1 MNAITRAGAIAT
13 LLANDFWYIH
23 LYSKDEDF
31 DKSHALTQNY
41 YYKLSDEADDL
52 MELAIQEGYDIVN
65 PNTVASMFPEY
76 TVESDTSYS
85 YFDVVQGAK
94 EKLSLYID
102 ALKAVRN
109 STDKTDIQSK
119 IDSMLERWNKEVSYR
134 LARRSDTPSMLNGFI
149 NTGFDNALAYVVG
162 GGR

>member
-1 MNAITRAGAIAT
+1 MNPITRAGALAV

-31 DKSHALTQNY
+31 DKSHKLTDQY
-41 YYKLSDEADDL
+41 YHNLSYEGDDL
-52 MELAIQEGYDIVN
+52 MELAIQEGYDILN
-65 PNTVASMFPEY
+65 PNTVSQVFPEY
-76 TVESDTSYS
+76 IVESGTSYS
-85 YFDVVQGAK
+85 YFDVVQRAK

-102 ALKAVRN
+102 ALKQVRN
-109 STDKTDIQSK
+109 STNKTDIQSK
-119 IDSMLERWNKEVSYR
+119 IDSMLEFWNKEVSYR